1 MEQGDITGATLEYMV
16 TDAGEPVVCIHGVL
30 IADAFAITGY

>member
-1 MEQGDITGATLEYMV
+1 MDQGDIKGATLEYMV

-30 IADAFAITGY
+30 IADAFAISGH

>member
-16 TDAGEPVVCIHGVL
+16 RDAGEPVVCIHGVL